1 MAKREQ
7 RFEMDSN
14 SGPMRAQPMKVRAGL
29 RTRELDDESGL
40 EVVDVTKDGSAD
52 KAGIKKGDKLIK
64 WNKKD
69 MKNRQVFVDDLR
81 TLEPGTT
88 VQAVLLRDG
97 EEITVYV
104 ELQAAN
110 NNS

>member
-1 MAKREQ
+1 
-7 RFEMDSN
+7 
-14 SGPMRAQPMKVRAGL
+14 
-29 RTRELDDESGL
+29 
-40 EVVDVTKDGSAD
+40 
-52 KAGIKKGDKLIK
+52 
-64 WNKKD
+64 

-88 VQAVLLRDG
+88 VQAVLMRDG
-97 EEITVYV
+97 QEITVYV